1 LARDVE
7 RLPETLA
14 GLHYLA
20 FACLMLPKVI
30 ALLQSS

>member
-1 LARDVE
+1 LG
-7 RLPETLA
+7 

-30 ALLQSS
+30 NLLTRS

>member
-1 LARDVE
+1 LG
-7 RLPETLA
+7 

-30 ALLQSS
+30 NLLTSS